1 MKIPEGA
8 KISIDGC
15 KVTLSGAKG
24 TLVRDFYHPLI
35 KLELKN
41 GELLVTGDKAM
52 VNTTEAHVM
61 NMAQGVVG
69 GYTKKLKSLYSHFP
83 ISVEVKGKEI
93 LIKNFLGEKQP
104 RKAKIVGQTKVEAK
118 GQEMTVSGPSKEEVG
133 QTIANLKS
141 ATRIRNRDSRVFQDG
156 FYVIEQ

>member
-8 KISIDGC
+8 KISLEGH
-15 KVTLSGAKG
+15 KVTVSGAKG
-24 TLVRDFYHPLI
+24 TLVRDFLHPELSM
-35 KLELKN
+35 ELKN
-41 GELLVTGDKAM
+41 GELLVSGDKAM
-52 VNTTEAHVM
+52 ANTVEAHVK
-61 NMAQGVVG
+61 NMAIGVVS
-69 GYTKKLKSLYSHFP
+69 GYSSKLKSLYSHFP
-83 ISVEVKGKEI
+83 ISAEVKGKEI

-118 GQEMTVSGPSKEEVG
+118 GQEMTVSGPSKEEVT

-156 FYVIEQ
+156 YYIIEE